1 MALSVMMPG
10 MSGPRLAEEL
20 ERDRPETAV
29 LFMSGYTEQT
39 VVERGSLRE
48 GIPYLQKPFTPGVL
62 IRRVRE
68 MLDASRRM

>member
-1 MALSVMMPG
+1 MMPG

-29 LFMSGYTEQT
+29 LFMSGYAEQT
-39 VVERGSLRE
+39 VVERGSLPE
-48 GIPYLQKPFTPGVL
+48 GTTYLQKPFTPGVL

-68 MLDASRRM
+68 MLDACRRM